1 MASIFGT
8 ALRNARKENNLTQA
22 EFANLLG
29 IGLMTLQRY
38 EQGTRRPSAEM
49 LERIRQKSGIDL
61 SRSWLDDFQMSLKD
75 EPLSRAAAESLSI
88 IQELNPEGQDAALY
102 TLRMISRIPEFR
114 KDGHSPGSGKD

>member
-8 ALRNARKENNLTQA
+8 ALRNARKVSNLTQA

-61 SRSWLDDFQMSLKD
+61 SRSWLDDFQMSLTD
-75 EPLSRAAAESLSI
+75 EPLSRGAAESLSI

-114 KDGHSPGSGKD
+114 KDGHCTGSGKD

>member
-1 MASIFGT
+1 MASIFGN
-8 ALRNARKENNLTQA
+8 ALRTARKEAKLTQV
-22 EFANLLG
+22 EFADLLG

-38 EQGTRRPSAEM
+38 EQGSRRPSAEM

-88 IQELNPEGQDAALY
+88 IQELNTEGQDAALY

-114 KDGHSPGSGKD
+114 KDGHGHGSEKD

>member
-1 MASIFGT
+1 MASIFGN
-8 ALRNARKENNLTQA
+8 ALRNARKEAKLTQA

-29 IGLMTLQRY
+29 ISLMSLQRY
-38 EQGTRRPSAEM
+38 EQGSRRPSAEM

-88 IQELNPEGQDAALY
+88 IQDLNQEGQDAALY
-102 TLRMISRIPEFR
+102 ILRMISKIPEFR
-114 KDGHSPGSGKD
+114 KD